1 MANNGD
7 EMKKL
12 SLYIF
17 LVLMWSNPGFAECIK
32 GNCVNGQG
40 VFAFSNGD
48 KAEVGSSSLPPATR
62 ILSILILFAYRF
74 CRLVVVQKVISYGK
88 N

>member
-48 KAEVGSSSLPPATR
+48 KYVGEFRDNKQHGQGNFTFPDGKKIAG
-62 ILSILILFAYRF
+62 LFQNNKF
-74 CRLVVVQKVISYGK
+74 VK
-88 N
+88 